1 MEEHNPYTPPTA
13 EISGSHEQP
22 ELKYVGFWA
31 RTLATLIDTV
41 ILLLITLPPLLG
53 IYGMVYLESDT
64 LVQRPAHFL
73 ISYLFPA
80 IAIIMFWKYKQATPG
95 KMAISAII
103 VDADTGE
110 KPSIGQLIGR
120 YFAYLISMLPLGLGC
135 IWVAFDKRKQ
145 GWHDKLAGTL
155 VISKT

>member
-1 MEEHNPYTPPTA
+1 MVEHNPYTPPTA

-53 IYGMVYLESDT
+53 IYGMVYLESDA
-64 LVQRPAHFL
+64 LVQGHAHFL

-120 YFAYLISMLPLGLGC
+120 YFAYLISLLPLGLGC

>member
-13 EISGSHEQP
+13 EIYSFDEQP

-41 ILLLITLPPLLG
+41 ILLLITLPPLIG
-53 IYGMVYLESDT
+53 IYGMVYLESDA
-64 LVQRPAHFL
+64 LVQGPAHFL
-73 ISYLFPA
+73 ISYVFPA
-80 IAIIMFWKYKQATPG
+80 ITIIMFWKYKQATPG

-103 VDADTGE
+103 VDANTGE
-110 KPSIGQLIGR
+110 KPSIKQLLGR
-120 YFAYLISMLPLGLGC
+120 YFAYIISMLPLGLGC

-145 GWHDKLAGTL
+145 GWHDKLAGTV

>member
-1 MEEHNPYTPPTA
+1 MQEHNPYTPPTA
-13 EISGSHEQP
+13 EISRFDEQT

-41 ILLLITLPPLLG
+41 IIILITLPPLLG
-53 IYGMVYLESDT
+53 IYGMVYLESDA
-64 LVQRPAHFL
+64 LVQGPAHFL

-80 IAIIMFWKYKQATPG
+80 IVIIMFWKYKQATPG

-103 VDADTGE
+103 VDANTGE
-110 KPSIGQLIGR
+110 KPSIKQLLGR
-120 YFAYLISMLPLGLGC
+120 YFAYIISMLPLGLGC

-145 GWHDKLAGTL
+145 GWHDKLAGTV

>member
-1 MEEHNPYTPPTA
+1 MVEHNPYTPPTA
-13 EISGSHEQP
+13 EISSFDEQA

-53 IYGMVYLESDT
+53 IYGMVYLESDA
-64 LVQRPAHFL
+64 LVQGPAHFL

-110 KPSIGQLIGR
+110 KPSTGQLIGR

-145 GWHDKLAGTL
+145 AWHDKLAGTL